1 MVIENA
7 SSYKSLLKKIANKS
21 VPAVFIRDDNRN
33 HPAES
38 SVIAVSLFVD
48 DEIQD
53 IIFDH
58 SESFSEDLDIKE
70 LSCIKRFWV
79 DNVKEFYHLTNL
91 TNGYDITLSDYL
103 NNITHE
109 KVQKPQ
115 VFNKIYENS
124 FALRKSNKIVPIVK
138 VLEYSHERLN
148 IIIDS
153 VPEKIT
159 RDFVKYNRGLYE
171 FAKFENS
178 GMKIVPNSFGTV
190 FRNGYGYPNY
200 NMFTAT
206 GRPSNTFR
214 GVNFGALNKNDNTR
228 NNIITRFDKGLLI
241 EFDYDAYHLRL
252 LADILKIDVPFDKS
266 LHQHLADTVY
276 KTTYEES
283 KKISWQILYGNVS
296 VTEKDNPF
304 FYTIEKMSDA
314 LWKIFNS
321 NKSFKTHIYKR
332 QFVSDQISDP
342 NKNKVLNYFIQSYE
356 TESNIEKIKKIN
368 KYLEKCNT
376 RMMLYTYDSFL
387 FDLDRTEGFRTVL
400 QIKKILE
407 DNKYPVKVKAGLNY
421 GSMQDITERINEYK

>member
-1 MVIENA
+1 MVIENI
-7 SSYKSLLKKIANKS
+7 SSYSNLLQKIANKS

-38 SVIAVSLFVD
+38 KIIAASFFVD
-48 DEIQD
+48 NEVYDVIY
-53 IIFDH
+53 DH
-58 SESFSEDLDIKE
+58 SESFSKDLDIKK
-70 LSCIKRFWV
+70 LSCVKRFWV
-79 DNVKEFYHLTNL
+79 DNVKEFYHLTKM
-91 TNGYDITLSDYL
+91 TNGYDVIMADYL
-103 NNITHE
+103 NNIVHE
-109 KVQKPQ
+109 KIQKPQ

-138 VLEYSHERLN
+138 ILEYAHERLD

-153 VPEKIT
+153 VPKKIT
-159 RDFVKYNRGLYE
+159 KDFIKYNRGLYE

-178 GMKIVPNSFGTV
+178 GMKIQPNSFGTV
-190 FRNGYGYPNY
+190 FKNGYGYPNY

-214 GVNFGALNKNDNTR
+214 GVNFGALNKNDDTR
-228 NNIITRFDKGLLI
+228 NNIITRFDKGLLV

-252 LADILKIDVPFDKS
+252 LADMLNYKVPFDTS

-276 KTTYEES
+276 NTTYEES
-283 KKISWQILYGNVS
+283 KKVSWQILYGNISVS
-296 VTEKDNPF
+296 KEENPF
-304 FYTIEKMSDA
+304 FYTIEKMSDV
-314 LWKIFNS
+314 LWRVFNS
-321 NKSFKTHIYKR
+321 NKSFKSHIYKR

-356 TESNIEKIKKIN
+356 TENNIETIKRVN
-368 KYLEKCNT
+368 KHLKNRNT

-387 FDLDRTEGFRTVL
+387 FDLDRTEGFKTVL
-400 QIKKILE
+400 QLKNILE
-407 DNKYPVKVKAGLNY
+407 DGKYPVKVKAGLNY